1 MPKVTSA
8 RSGEEM
14 TGTVAYVLKGF
25 PRLSETFIASEIY
38 RLEQAGVRLK
48 LYVIK
53 PAEEKTHHKV
63 VDTIRAKPEY
73 LPRASSVSS
82 TNVLRWLQQNLNQF
96 LPGLAR
102 VLLKRP
108 IGTIRAMLSASA
120 QAFRARQSFWSV
132 PRKMYLKEFL
142 QATALADR
150 LLEAKDVRHLH
161 AHFCHSAATV
171 TWLASKITSFPF
183 SFTAHA
189 KDIYCETLN
198 PAGLLRR
205 KMNSA
210 AFVVTCTKANQ
221 RHLQQISNTKVHC
234 IYHGLNADFCRLLLE
249 QTDEPKRNGHLRV
262 LSVGRLVPKKGFDV
276 LIDACVTLREQAVP
290 FKTII
295 IGEQGEHENEIR
307 QRIAQHRLDAYV
319 HILGPVSQRELLAEY
334 RRSSVFCLP
343 CRVLEN
349 GDRDGIPNVLMEA
362 MASGVPTISTTVS
375 GIPEI
380 ISNGVNGLLVPP
392 DDSVSL
398 ARALLA
404 LRRDP
409 LLGQQLSTEARRTVS
424 SRFDGE
430 KFANELASL
439 FTEAMK

>member
-1 MPKVTSA
+1 MPKVTAA
-8 RSGEEM
+8 RSREEM

-25 PRLSETFIASEIY
+25 PRLSEMFIASEIY

-53 PAEEKTHHKV
+53 PADEKTHHEV
-63 VDTIRAKPEY
+63 VDNIKAKPEY
-73 LPRASSVSS
+73 LPHASSISS
-82 TNVLRWLQQNLNQF
+82 TNVLRWLKQNLSQF

-102 VLLKRP
+102 VFLRRP
-108 IGTIRAMLSASA
+108 VGTTRAMLFAGA
-120 QAFRARQSFWSV
+120 QAIRARPSLWSLPCKAYV
-132 PRKMYLKEFL
+132 KEFL
-142 QATALADR
+142 QATALADC
-150 LLEAKDVRHLH
+150 LLRSKHVRHLH

-171 TWLASKITSFPF
+171 TWLAAKITGLPF

-205 KMNSA
+205 KMDSA

-221 RHLQQISNTKVHC
+221 QHLQQISNTKIHC

-249 QTDEPKRNGHLRV
+249 QTDKPKRNGHLRV
-262 LSVGRLVPKKGFDV
+262 LSIGRLVPKKGFDV
-276 LIDACVTLREQAVP
+276 LIDACVTLRDQAVP

-307 QRIAQHRLDAYV
+307 RRITQYQLDAYV
-319 HILGPVSQRELLAEY
+319 HILGPVTQRELLAEY

-343 CRVLEN
+343 CRVLDN

-362 MASGVPTISTTVS
+362 MASGTPIISTTVS

-380 ISNGVNGLLVPP
+380 VRNGVNGLLVPP
-392 DDSVSL
+392 DDPASL
-398 ARALLA
+398 ARALLS
-404 LRRDP
+404 LRSDP
-409 LLGQQLSTEARRTVS
+409 LLGQQLSSEACRTAS
-424 SRFDGE
+424 ENFDGE